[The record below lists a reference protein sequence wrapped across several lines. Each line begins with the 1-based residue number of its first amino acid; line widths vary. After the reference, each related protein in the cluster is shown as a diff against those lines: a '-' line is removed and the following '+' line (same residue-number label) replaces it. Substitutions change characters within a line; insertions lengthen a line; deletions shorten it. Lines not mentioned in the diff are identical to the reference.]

1 MAAQLAAWIKV
12 VASEP
17 WMFLLLVNFVLL
29 LLGIFIEPLPALLL
43 TAPLFLPL
51 AQAFRI
57 DLVHLG
63 VVMTANLSIALYTP
77 PVGGTLFVAAKLA
90 GAGIGAITKH
100 LIPLMVATVSMLIV
114 ITYFPSLTKVIL
126 RLFM

>member
-1 MAAQLAAWIKV
+1 MGVPAAREH
-12 VASEP
+12 S
-17 WMFLLLVNFVLL
+17 LL

-51 AQAFRI
+51 AKAFNV

-63 VVMTANLSIALYTP
+63 VVMTANLAIALYTP

-90 GAGIGAITKH
+90 KAGIGAITRA
-100 LIPLMVATVSMLIV
+100 LIPLMTATV
-114 ITYFPSLTKVIL
+114 L
-126 RLFM
+126 RAAADLHPQPVALVPH